1 MPHRS
6 EHRLAQER
14 NVRYKSEGAEPVGYR
29 PLRPGEQIN
38 VRRVLL
44 FFVAVLLV
52 LAIGAGI
59 EQAFASSDSGSP
71 TPTTVTLRGNPPAR

>member
-1 MPHRS
+1 
-6 EHRLAQER
+6 
-14 NVRYKSEGAEPVGYR
+14 VRKYRAEDDHPVGYR

-44 FFVAVLLV
+44 FLAAVLLV

-59 EQAFASSDSGSP
+59 EQAFG
-71 TPTTVTLRGNPPAR
+71 

>member
-1 MPHRS
+1 M
-6 EHRLAQER
+6 
-14 NVRYKSEGAEPVGYR
+14 RYKAEEAEPVGYR

-44 FFVAVLLV
+44 FLAAVLLV

-59 EQAFASSDSGSP
+59 EQAFA
-71 TPTTVTLRGNPPAR
+71 